1 MPRQPRP
8 WFRRQTGWW
17 MVQID
22 GKQVK
27 LAQGKRNKA
36 LAQEKFHGLMLLRAD
51 APECP
56 DVQVAS
62 ICEAFLDWSH
72 RRQAHHTYR
81 GYLFYV
87 QSFCEKWGQVM
98 VREVRPYHVTR
109 WLDGNDWN
117 DTTRYNAI
125 RSVFRVFNWAAEEG
139 LISAN
144 PLKGMKRPRPKS
156 RQRYLTEDEYSA
168 LIKGSKG
175 VFRTLLFAFRQTGG
189 RPSELCELTWDQVH
203 PECWILEEHK
213 TADKVDKPRVIY
225 LVTALRAEYS
235 EDALIEAG
243 VTEIDHEG
251 RLDVRAKLNAPGKLV
266 VILRDRQTGG
276 IVDMFTDL
284 GSVFEEES
292 PIFTASAGEQ
302 LFLMPDDKQHEV
314 LVAFSIEDLAV
325 LRACGIPAT
334 LATGLD
340 QMHPADVDRLCET
353 FDLYRSKSLR
363 LKELDLAEK
372 EERGKHPGV
381 DPDPQPPENAP
392 MKKRLVLL
400 GWSPVTLD
408 VSPPAGFDA
417 VSNHLRELNEHMG
430 LELFDV
436 CVWLA
441 TPTDVDRLRFFMR
454 YEDVIH
460 AREALLDGL
469 YDGERSLEYSGKEKA
484 RQAMVPRD
492 LPSAVLRLREAMLP
506 DHLHHNAGERQQQ
519 ALRQVERLL
528 HEQVVGPMMT
538 EAMEAYGATERAIGL
553 AAAQLVQMFLTESM
567 VINARMAKMLSE
579 KEMSGLDAIPLE
591 QIKEL
596 LKMGDRVAKF
606 FREFD
611 RCKQSTM
618 NVIQVTAATQLKP
631 LALPD
636 SA

>member
-36 LAQEKFHGLMLLRAD
+36 LAQEEFHGLMLLRAD

-225 LVTALRAEYS
+225 LVPAMVRLMRFLRRWSRSKYVFVNSRGRKWTVNAIHHRLVRLRRKLGLADDITAYTFRHS
-235 EDALIEAG
+235 FG
-243 VTEIDHEG
+243 TH
-251 RLDVRAKLNAPGKLV
+251 
-266 VILRDRQTGG
+266 
-276 IVDMFTDL
+276 
-284 GSVFEEES
+284 
-292 PIFTASAGEQ
+292 
-302 LFLMPDDKQHEV
+302 
-314 LVAFSIEDLAV
+314 AV
-325 LRACGIPAT
+325 LNGVDLAT
-334 LATGLD
+334 LAELMG
-340 QMHPADVDRLCET
+340 HVDT
-353 FDLYRSKSLR
+353 T
-363 LKELDLAEK
+363 
-372 EERGKHPGV
+372 
-381 DPDPQPPENAP
+381 
-392 MKKRLVLL
+392 M
-400 GWSPVTLD
+400 
-408 VSPPAGFDA
+408 
-417 VSNHLRELNEHMG
+417 VSNVYVHLAG
-430 LELFDV
+430 Q
-436 CVWLA
+436 
-441 TPTDVDRLRFFMR
+441 T
-454 YEDVIH
+454 
-460 AREALLDGL
+460 
-469 YDGERSLEYSGKEKA
+469 
-484 RQAMVPRD
+484 
-492 LPSAVLRLREAMLP
+492 
-506 DHLHHNAGERQQQ
+506 DHLKN
-519 ALRQVERLL
+519 
-528 HEQVVGPMMT
+528 
-538 EAMEAYGATERAIGL
+538 
-553 AAAQLVQMFLTESM
+553 AAQK
-567 VINARMAKMLSE
+567 A
-579 KEMSGLDAIPLE
+579 
-591 QIKEL
+591 
-596 LKMGDRVAKF
+596 
-606 FREFD
+606 
-611 RCKQSTM
+611 
-618 NVIQVTAATQLKP
+618 VTKP
-631 LALPD
+631 SPNGRRRGA
-636 SA
+636 